1 MTDRTTKL
9 SDLEVEDLLHKL
21 VFELEGKEG
30 QTAVGDAALQACRL
44 ILLNMLA
51 ALIVRDKGR

>member
-1 MTDRTTKL
+1 MTDHSTKL
-9 SDLEVEDLLHKL
+9 SDVEVEDLLHKL

-44 ILLNMLA
+44 ILVNMLA
-51 ALIVRDKGR
+51 AIIVRDKGR